1 MNIQYKTIKRIII
14 IGKMEDSKKGHEYCR
29 KNGYWEKRSGPYP
42 LAGHRVDVSRFKI
55 VAEKQINP

>member
-1 MNIQYKTIKRIII
+1 M